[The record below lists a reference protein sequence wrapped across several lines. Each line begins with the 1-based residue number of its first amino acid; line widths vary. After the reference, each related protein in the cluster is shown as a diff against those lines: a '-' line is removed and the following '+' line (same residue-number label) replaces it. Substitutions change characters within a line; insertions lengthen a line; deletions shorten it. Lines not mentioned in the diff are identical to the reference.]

1 MSDDGS
7 GSHRATGEATGRM
20 IPFAD
25 PGSRS
30 HWALDRAAHKR
41 AYADALWADPI
52 SRGVLISDTGVA
64 LDPADPS
71 GLARIPV
78 GTLGGHCS
86 LADTVFLGD
95 WRGSPCFAVPFS
107 QALDEIWANHPTSDF
122 RAAALSLP
130 VDAANVVATGRSL
143 LSWHDSH
150 RFCARC
156 GQPSRSVDGG
166 WKRVCT
172 GCAAEHFPRT
182 DPVVI
187 MLAVAED
194 PERGAVCLVGRG
206 PGWPE
211 RRVSALAG
219 FMEPGETLAGACAR
233 ELFEEVG
240 VRIEAVRFW
249 GDQPWPFPSSLMVG
263 LFARAT
269 GLDLKPDPAEIAEA
283 VWLTRSEV
291 AQALSGQHPQWEM
304 APAYA
309 IAHHMLRAFAD
320 GEGL

>member
-1 MSDDGS
+1 MSDPK
-7 GSHRATGEATGRM
+7 TEAGMVTGRI

-25 PGSRS
+25 PGFGNAM
-30 HWALDRAAHKR
+30 ALDRAAHKR
-41 AYADALWADPI
+41 GQADALWSDPM

-64 LDPADPS
+64 LDPIDPC

-78 GTLGGHCS
+78 EALAPHCHLS
-86 LADTVFLGD
+86 DTVFLGD
-95 WRGSPCFAVPFS
+95 WRGAPCFAVPFS
-107 QALDEIWANHPTSDF
+107 ADQADIWANHPTADF
-122 RAAALSLP
+122 RSAALTLP
-130 VDAANVVATGRSL
+130 ADAAQVVATGRSL
-143 LSWHDSH
+143 LGWHDSH

-172 GCAAEHFPRT
+172 ACSAEHFPRT

-187 MLAVAED
+187 MLAVADD
-194 PERGAVCLVGRG
+194 PERGPVCLVGRG
-206 PGWPE
+206 PAWPE

-240 VRIEAVRFW
+240 IRIDAVRFW
-249 GDQPWPFPSSLMVG
+249 ADQPWPFPSSLMIG

-269 GLDLKPDPAEIAEA
+269 GLELKLDPTEIAEA
-283 VWLTRSEV
+283 VWLTRAEV
-291 AQALSGQHPQWEM
+291 AQALAGQHPQWEM